1 MIKNKNNDTDSFKK
15 FLNFWYFIYSIIIFF
30 VFSHDLVLEY
40 HEMGLVSML
49 DKLVA
54 ENPDVKFGSYP

>member
-1 MIKNKNNDTDSFKK
+1 MIENKNDDTDLFKK
-15 FLNFWYFIYSIIIFF
+15 FFNFWYFIYAIIIFF